1 MGFDIAVAWSLATPR
16 TSLDYGNVG
25 YYSDNGVVVIHQVA
39 VWKVFEPHAD
49 LCALSGTAFRDKCIS
64 ITVLPY
70 QGCVY

>member
-16 TSLDYGNVG
+16 TSIDYGNVV
-25 YYSDNGVVVIHQVA
+25 YNSDYGVVVIHQVA

-49 LCALSGTAFRDKCIS
+49 LCALSGTAFSDKCIS